1 MGSGQTERRAPSL
14 PKQKRPLKGPK
25 APTIP
30 AVKIGESIRRKEVK
44 TSWTQEQL
52 APEAGIIEKA
62 LCRIESNEVEPR
74 FCGFGS

>member
-1 MGSGQTERRAPSL
+1 
-14 PKQKRPLKGPK
+14 
-25 APTIP
+25 
-30 AVKIGESIRRKEVK
+30 VKIGESIRRKEVK

-62 LCRIESNEVEPR
+62 LCRIESNEVEPP